1 MKKLSVLAA
10 VLIFS
15 FSAGVVW
22 AVPSTYDFS
31 VTVGTTHDTNVV
43 LGSTY
48 SFDFWW
54 DIPNPSAPGTPWAG
68 LYFFDETGGQVT
80 LWTNYQNQSSTQWES
95 TGPISI
101 PVQYQGISDH
111 Y

>member
-54 DIPNPSAPGTPWAG
+54 DILIHLHPVHLG
-68 LYFFDETGGQVT
+68 LAFT
-80 LWTNYQNQSSTQWES
+80 SSIE
-95 TGPISI
+95 
-101 PVQYQGISDH
+101 
-111 Y
+111 